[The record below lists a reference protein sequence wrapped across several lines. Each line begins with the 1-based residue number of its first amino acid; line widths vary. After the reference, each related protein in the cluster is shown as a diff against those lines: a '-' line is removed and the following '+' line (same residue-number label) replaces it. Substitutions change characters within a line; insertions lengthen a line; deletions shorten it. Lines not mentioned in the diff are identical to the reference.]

1 MQCLGLTSA
10 RAACSHCTATRHGCR
25 ETLITLTRR
34 PLLGVSRALHVLSS
48 YVLCSWRRL
57 PLICLKLLV
66 GVCVRD
72 TLAASVC
79 VYHTYAASVEH
90 LPPGWRAVAFP
101 RWFHDQSCSTWQCHS
116 HSHCSLMLL
125 RRLVC
130 TRQACCLFVHV
141 ALLLLVLPL
150 SLFLGIRAPSLS
162 LGRL

>member
-1 MQCLGLTSA
+1 M
-10 RAACSHCTATRHGCR
+10 
-25 ETLITLTRR
+25 
-34 PLLGVSRALHVLSS
+34 
-48 YVLCSWRRL
+48 CSWRRL

-130 TRQACCLFVHV
+130 TRQACCLFARV
-141 ALLLLVLPL
+141 ALLLLP
-150 SLFLGIRAPSLS
+150 SSFFLGVRVPSLS
-162 LGRL
+162 HGRFMNFQLLDVAHCSFSHQLFVFRDSYVFWVLASLALIQILLGITNTNTNIY